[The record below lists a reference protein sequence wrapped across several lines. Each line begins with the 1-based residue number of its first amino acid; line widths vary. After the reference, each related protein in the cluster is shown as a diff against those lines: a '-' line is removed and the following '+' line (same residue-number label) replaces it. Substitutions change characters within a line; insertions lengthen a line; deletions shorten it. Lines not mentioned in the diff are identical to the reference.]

1 MLISI
6 QCKEQV
12 ELERKLKAI
21 RARMR
26 EIEGD
31 YLVSN
36 ECVIY
41 EVEYQ
46 PYEIIRRRIGRLPE
60 DKCRELQKLQEKFMR
75 IRKQMREAEE
85 KCLEELKQV
94 LRGYYWVVVN
104 R

>member
-1 MLISI
+1 M
-6 QCKEQV
+6 
-12 ELERKLKAI
+12 ERKLKAI
-21 RARMR
+21 RAKMR

-31 YLVSN
+31 YFVDS
-36 ECVIY
+36 ECVLF

-46 PYEIIRRRIGRLPE
+46 PYEIIRRRIGRLSE
-60 DKCRELQKLQEKFMR
+60 EKCRELQKLQEEFMR

-85 KCLEELKQV
+85 RCLEELKQV